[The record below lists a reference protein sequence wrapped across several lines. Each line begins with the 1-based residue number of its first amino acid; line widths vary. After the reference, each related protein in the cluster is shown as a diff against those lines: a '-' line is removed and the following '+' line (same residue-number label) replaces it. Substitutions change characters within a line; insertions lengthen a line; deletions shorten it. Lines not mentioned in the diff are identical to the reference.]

1 MAEEK
6 KENQEASS
14 EEEEEQKCPECPPKG
29 APAWMATF
37 ADMATLLMAFFVL
50 ILSFAEFNVPKFK
63 QISGSMKNAFGIQ
76 RVVPVVEQPK
86 GTTIMSLNFSP
97 NPTPSVQENLTQQTT
112 QTDQP
117 KVELQTKKDDAS
129 KDDAENEDAKELAKN
144 IQEAIARGD
153 IEVEVLGENVVV
165 NFTPSEAEEKELPN
179 LLQETLNAIES
190 VKAAAGKSE
199 TEVLLGGLEKQLAK
213 LATAAAQKGKN
224 EAEGTDGNSI
234 GQSEQN
240 QSAQE
245 EAKRAELAEDKLKVA
260 LKEEIGEGLVNVD
273 REDDKVIIT
282 VGSAGAFKSGSAE
295 LTKKAREIMAKI
307 AEQNKK
313 GRSEILVMGHTDN
326 VPLTFGSNYR
336 DNWDLAAARSASV
349 VQQLSKNDSLDP
361 KRMKAISYGETRP
374 VESNDTNQGRAKNR
388 RIEIEINY

>member
-6 KENQEASS
+6 TENEETST
-14 EEEEEQKCPECPPKG
+14 EEEEHECPECPPKG

-76 RVVPVVEQPK
+76 RVIPVVEPPK
-86 GTTIMSLNFSP
+86 GTTILSLNFSP
-97 NPTPSVQENLTQQTT
+97 NPTPAVQENLKQQTT
-112 QTDQP
+112 ETDQP
-117 KVELQTKKDDAS
+117 KVELQTKKEDNT
-129 KDDAENEDAKELAKN
+129 KDEGENEEATELAKN
-144 IQEAIARGD
+144 IQDAIARGD
-153 IEVEVLGENVVV
+153 IKVEALGDKVVV
-165 NFTPSEAEEKELPN
+165 NFTPTEANEEELPQ
-179 LLQETLNAIES
+179 LLQETLNAVES
-190 VKAAAGKSE
+190 VKAASGKSDS
-199 TEVLLGGLEKQLAK
+199 EVLIGGLEKQLAD
-213 LATAAAQKGKN
+213 LATASSQTGKN
-224 EAEGTDGNSI
+224 EAEGTEGESV
-234 GQSEQN
+234 GQSEQS
-240 QSAQE
+240 QSAKE
-245 EAKRAELAEDKLKVA
+245 EAKKAELAEDKLKVA
-260 LKEEIGEGLVNVD
+260 LKQEIGEGLVNVD
-273 REDDKVIIT
+273 REEDKVVIT

-326 VPLTFGSNYR
+326 VPLTFGSNFR

-349 VQQLSKNDSLDP
+349 VQQLSKNSSLDP

-374 VESNDTNQGRAKNR
+374 IESNDTTRGRAKNR

>member
-6 KENQEASS
+6 TENQETSN
-14 EEEEEQKCPECPPKG
+14 EEEEHECPECPPKG

-76 RVVPVVEQPK
+76 RVIPVVEPPK
-86 GTTIMSLNFSP
+86 GTTILSLNFSP
-97 NPTPSVQENLTQQTT
+97 NPTPAVQDNLKQQTT
-112 QTDQP
+112 ETDQP
-117 KVELQTKKDDAS
+117 KVELQTKKEDNT
-129 KDDAENEDAKELAKN
+129 KDDGETEDAKELAKN

-153 IEVEVLGENVVV
+153 ITVEALGSKVVV
-165 NFTPSEAEEKELPN
+165 NFTPTEADEKELPQ
-179 LLQETLNAIES
+179 LLQETLNAVES
-190 VKAAAGKSE
+190 VKAASGKSE
-199 TEVLLGGLEKQLAK
+199 SEILIGGLEKQLAD
-213 LATAAAQKGKN
+213 LATASSQKGKN
-224 EAEGTDGNSI
+224 DAEGEDGESV
-234 GQSEQN
+234 GQSEQS
-240 QSAQE
+240 QSAKE
-245 EAKRAELAEDKLKVA
+245 EAKKAELAEDKLKIA
-260 LKEEIGEGLVNVD
+260 LKQEIGEGLVNVD

-295 LTKKAREIMAKI
+295 LTNKAREIMSKI

-349 VQQLSKNDSLDP
+349 VQQLSRNDTLDP

-374 VESNDTNQGRAKNR
+374 VESNDTTQGRAKNR

>member
-6 KENQEASS
+6 TENQQTSN
-14 EEEEEQKCPECPPKG
+14 EEEEHECPECPPKG

-76 RVVPVVEQPK
+76 RVIPVVEPPK
-86 GTTIMSLNFSP
+86 GTTILSLNFSP
-97 NPTPSVQENLTQQTT
+97 NPTPAVQENLKQQTT
-112 QTDQP
+112 ETDQP
-117 KVELQTKKDDAS
+117 KVELQTKTEENTKDDG
-129 KDDAENEDAKELAKN
+129 ETEDAKELAKN
-144 IQEAIARGD
+144 IQDAIARGD
-153 IEVEVLGENVVV
+153 ITVEALGSKVVV
-165 NFTPSEAEEKELPN
+165 NFTPTEADEKELPQ
-179 LLQETLNAIES
+179 LLQETLNAVES
-190 VKAAAGKSE
+190 VKAASGKSDSE
-199 TEVLLGGLEKQLAK
+199 ILLGGLEKQLSN
-213 LATAAAQKGKN
+213 LATASSQQGKN
-224 EAEGTDGNSI
+224 EAEGTEGDSV
-234 GQSEQN
+234 GQSEQS
-240 QSAQE
+240 QSAKE
-245 EAKRAELAEDKLKVA
+245 EAKKAELAEDKLKIA
-260 LKEEIGEGLVNVD
+260 LKQEIGEGLVNVD
-273 REDDKVIIT
+273 REDDKVVIT

-295 LTKKAREIMAKI
+295 LTSKAREIMSKI

-349 VQQLSKNDSLDP
+349 VQQLSKNNTLDP

-374 VESNDTNQGRAKNR
+374 VESNDSSQGRAKNR

>member
-1 MAEEK
+1 
-6 KENQEASS
+6 
-14 EEEEEQKCPECPPKG
+14 
-29 APAWMATF
+29 
-37 ADMATLLMAFFVL
+37 
-50 ILSFAEFNVPKFK
+50 
-63 QISGSMKNAFGIQ
+63 
-76 RVVPVVEQPK
+76 
-86 GTTIMSLNFSP
+86 MSLNFSP

-224 EAEGTDGNSI
+224 EAEGTDGNSM
-234 GQSEQN
+234 GQSELN